1 MLTRIAH
8 ATDFSEDGTTA
19 FLHALRLALATR
31 SRLDILHVRGKSQ
44 AAGWGHFPHVREPC
58 VKWGLLAEGASPDMV
73 ETRLGVHVA
82 KVDVTDHDAAAG
94 LSRFFLSHRPDLL
107 VVASHA
113 RHGVS
118 RWLHGSVSED
128 LARRTHVPTLLIQ
141 TGSTGFVDAAT
152 GHMSLKRVLLPV
164 VSSPSPARAFLLL
177 ADMMASL
184 GLPSSAIDL
193 VTVGESV
200 GDVMDETGRPRQV
213 EQLSGNPVD
222 AILEAAQARMA
233 DIIAMPTVGRHG
245 VLDVF
250 RGSTTSRVLAGANCP
265 VLTVPL
271 IAE

>member
-8 ATDFSEDGTTA
+8 ATDFSADGATA

-31 SRLDILHVRGKSQ
+31 SRLDILHVRGGSQ

-58 VKWGLLAEGASPDMV
+58 VKWGLLEQGASPDMV
-73 ETRLGVHVA
+73 ETRLGVHVS
-82 KVDVTDHDAAAG
+82 KVDVTDQDAASG
-94 LSRFFLSHRPDLL
+94 LSRFFLTHRPDLL

-141 TGSTGFVDAAT
+141 TGSPGFVDADT

-164 VSSPSPARAFLLL
+164 VAEPSPARAFLLVAGL
-177 ADMMASL
+177 LASL
-184 GLPSSAIDL
+184 GLPATAIDI

-200 GDVMDETGRPRQV
+200 PDVMDADGRARPV
-213 EQLSGNPVD
+213 ELLSGAPVD
-222 AILEAAQARMA
+222 AILEAAQVRMV
-233 DIIAMPTVGRHG
+233 DLIAMPTVGRHG

-250 RGSTTSRVLAGANCP
+250 RGSTTSRVLAGAHCP

>member
-8 ATDFSEDGTTA
+8 ATDFSPDSTVA

-31 SRLDILHVRGKSQ
+31 SRLDILHVRGEGQS
-44 AAGWGHFPHVREPC
+44 AGWGQFPHVREPC
-58 VKWGLLAEGASPDMV
+58 VRWGLLEQGASPDMI

-82 KVDVTDHDAAAG
+82 KVDVTDHDAVSG

-113 RHGVS
+113 RHGVG

-141 TGSTGFVDAAT
+141 TGTTGFVDADT

-164 VSSPSPARAFLLL
+164 VAAPSPARAYLLL
-177 ADMMASL
+177 AGMLASL
-184 GLPSSAIDL
+184 GVPSGAIDI
-193 VTVGESV
+193 VTVGDSV
-200 GDVMDETGRPRQV
+200 ADVMEESGRPRQV
-213 EQLSGNPVD
+213 EQLTGSPVD

-233 DIIAMPTVGRHG
+233 DLIAMPTLGRHG

-250 RGSTTSRVLAGANCP
+250 RGSTTSRVLAEAPCP
-265 VLTVPL
+265 VLALPL
-271 IAE
+271 IGA